1 MQVSVLNSTGV
12 YEDTPYISR
21 SSANTFFKFLAFATA
36 VFVQLLKVLHSL
48 LGSLKSGFL
57 AFLCL

>member
-1 MQVSVLNSTGV
+1 VQVSMRNNNGLYRSS
-12 YEDTPYISR
+12 PYISGR
-21 SSANTFFKFLAFATA
+21 PTNSFFKLFSFATA

-48 LGSLKSGFL
+48 LGGLKSGFL